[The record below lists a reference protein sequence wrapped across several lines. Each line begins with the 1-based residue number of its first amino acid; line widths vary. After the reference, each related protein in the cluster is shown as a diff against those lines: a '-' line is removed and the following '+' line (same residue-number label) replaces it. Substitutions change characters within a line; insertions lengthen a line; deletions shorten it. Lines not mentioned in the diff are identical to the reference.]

1 MTLDEL
7 FAEFTLTD
15 EERKA
20 LVWRLVA
27 IRSQRLVETLLPQ
40 KAKSAGAT
48 RKR

>member
-1 MTLDEL
+1 MTFDEL
-7 FAEFTLTD
+7 FAELTLTD

-27 IRSQRLVETLLPQ
+27 IRSQRLVETLLL
-40 KAKSAGAT
+40 KSAGAT